1 MALPII
7 AGVALWKIVGA
18 AVALGLAAW
27 AIYQITKIIIE
38 VISDV
43 AEAVGGFAPLVVLCV
58 LGVLAWAA
66 AS

>member
-27 AIYQITKIIIE
+27 VVYQIAKIIIE

-43 AEAVGGFAPLVVLCV
+43 AEAVGGFVPLVVLCV
-58 LGVLAWAA
+58 LGLLAWAA

>member
-1 MALPII
+1 MPLPII
-7 AGVALWKIVGA
+7 AGVALWKIIGA

-27 AIYQITKIIIE
+27 AVYHIAKIIIE

-43 AEAVGGFAPLVVLCV
+43 AEAVGGFVPLVVLCV
-58 LGVLAWAA
+58 LGVLVWVA

>member
-27 AIYQITKIIIE
+27 AVYQIMKIIIE

-43 AEAVGGFAPLVVLCV
+43 AEAVGGFAPLAALCV
-58 LGVLAWAA
+58 LGLLAWAA

>member
-1 MALPII
+1 MALPVI

-27 AIYQITKIIIE
+27 AVYQITKIIIE

-43 AEAVGGFAPLVVLCV
+43 AEVVGGFGPFVALCV
-58 LGVLAWAA
+58 LGVLAWVA

>member
-27 AIYQITKIIIE
+27 AVYQITKIIIE
-38 VISDV
+38 AISDV
-43 AEAVGGFAPLVVLCV
+43 AEAVGGFVPLVVLCV
-58 LGVLAWAA
+58 LGVLVWVA

>member
-27 AIYQITKIIIE
+27 AVYQITKIIIE

-43 AEAVGGFAPLVVLCV
+43 AEAVGGFVPLVVLCV
-58 LGVLAWAA
+58 LGVLVWVA